1 MTDVGTT
8 AVAEGTLKG
17 GGGPP
22 ARAPSK
28 ALRSPWT
35 ALIAL
40 AILLVAVF
48 PVLSD
53 DLYYQNMFILSMVFA
68 IGAVGLNIITGYAGY
83 VSLGQGAFVGLGA
96 YTVGICVTDIGGSPW
111 VWVPVAGLVAAAVAA
126 LLGVVAMRAR
136 GHAFVILT
144 IAFLFLVQLLATNW
158 DELTNGTG
166 GITLPIPTW
175 SVEYQYWPFYY
186 SLMGLLAVSL
196 LASWW
201 IRRNKFGMGLI
212 AIREDEDKAAT
223 VGVSTPTYKILAFAA
238 SAVFVGMAGGIY
250 GYYISF
256 IDPLGMFNIL
266 LSVQIILSLLLGGRA
281 TLWGP
286 VLGAFIIEWL
296 NETSNNE
303 FGGGNAR
310 LLIFGGL
317 LALVVL
323 FLPNGIIPTAGGWIE
338 RWRTRGKAGLAG
350 ERLTGID
357 LRERAAPVPAAPPA
371 SARALLEVKGLAKSF
386 GGVRAVED
394 ASFAVP
400 EGSITALIGPN
411 GSGKTTVFNLIGGTM
426 APDAGEVW
434 FDGRRID
441 RKPPWKRAH
450 LGIGRTFQITRLFG
464 DMTVLENVV
473 APLREFHL
481 GLLGAD
487 AVSGPEARRAE
498 ELLDFVGMRKYRDV
512 RASALSYGQQKL
524 LELAQILMLDPKLIM
539 LDEPAGGI
547 NPTLIE
553 RIGETIREL
562 NSRGKTFLIVEHNM
576 PFVLGLC
583 NPVLV
588 LARGRTIA
596 SGSPAEVQHDPDV
609 LDAYLG
615 EDFRLEQPV
624 GA

>member
-1 MTDVGTT
+1 MTDASATG
-8 AVAEGTLKG
+8 VADGTLKG
-17 GGGPP
+17 GGIPPAP
-22 ARAPSK
+22 ARAN

-35 ALIAL
+35 AVA
-40 AILLVAVF
+40 AVAMLLVALY

-96 YTVGICVTDIGGSPW
+96 YTVGICVNDIGGSPW
-111 VWVPVAGLVAAAVAA
+111 VWVPVAGVLAGALAA

-136 GHAFVILT
+136 GHSFVILT
-144 IAFLFLVQLLATNW
+144 IAFLFLLQLLATNW

-175 SVEYQYWPFYY
+175 SVDYQYWPFYY
-186 SLMGLLAVSL
+186 ALFGLLALSL
-196 LASWW
+196 LAAWW
-201 IRRNKFGMGLI
+201 IRRTKFGMGLI

-250 GYYISF
+250 GYYIAF

-286 VLGAFIIEWL
+286 VLGAFVIEWL

-303 FGGGNAR
+303 FGGGNTR

-317 LALVVL
+317 LSLVVL
-323 FLPNGIIPTAGGWIE
+323 FLPQGIIPTANHWIE
-338 RWRTRGKAGLAG
+338 RWRGRGQAGLAG
-350 ERLTGID
+350 ERLAGID
-357 LRERAAPVPAAPPA
+357 LRERAAPPAAAPA
-371 SARALLEVKGLAKSF
+371 PSAKPLLEVKGLEKRF
-386 GGVRAVED
+386 GGVQAVD
-394 ASFAVP
+394 GASFSVP

-426 APDAGEVW
+426 APQAGEVW
-434 FDGRRID
+434 FDGQRID
-441 RKPPWKRAH
+441 RKPPWRRAH
-450 LGIGRTFQITRLFG
+450 LGLGRTFQITRLFPE
-464 DMTVLENVV
+464 MTVLENVV

-481 GLLGAD
+481 GLLNAN
-487 AVSGPEARRAE
+487 AVSGREAARAE

-512 RASALSYGQQKL
+512 RAAALSFGQQKL
-524 LELAQILMLDPKLIM
+524 VELAQILMLDPKLIM

-547 NPTLIE
+547 NPTLID
-553 RIGETIREL
+553 RIGEMIREL
-562 NSRGKTFLIVEHNM
+562 NARGKTFLIVEHNM

-583 NPVLV
+583 APVLV
-588 LARGRTIA
+588 LARGQTIS
-596 SGSPAEVQHDPDV
+596 SGTADEIQRDPKV

-615 EDFRLEQPV
+615 EDFRLEEPV

>member
-1 MTDVGTT
+1 MTDAGAT
-8 AVAEGTLKG
+8 AVAAGTLKG
-17 GGGPP
+17 GGAPP
-22 ARAPSK
+22 SRSPSK

-35 ALIAL
+35 AVIVVATLLL
-40 AILLVAVF
+40 AAF

-68 IGAVGLNIITGYAGY
+68 VGAVGLNIITGYAGY
-83 VSLGQGAFVGLGA
+83 ISLGQGAFVGLGA
-96 YTVGICVTDIGGSPW
+96 YTVGICVGDIGGSPW
-111 VWVPVAGLVAAAVAA
+111 VWVPVAGLLAGVVAA

-136 GHAFVILT
+136 GHSFVILT

-175 SVEYQYWPFYY
+175 SAEYQFWPFYY
-186 SLMGLLAVSL
+186 ALMGLLALSL

-238 SAVFVGMAGGIY
+238 SAVFVGMAGGVY

-323 FLPNGIIPTAGGWIE
+323 FLPQGIIPTASGWIE

-357 LRERAAPVPAAPPA
+357 LRERAVSPPAPAAA
-371 SARALLEVKGLAKSF
+371 SARPLLEVKGLERSF
-386 GGVRAVED
+386 GGVRAVD
-394 ASFAVP
+394 GASFAVP
-400 EGSITALIGPN
+400 EGSITAMIGPN
-411 GSGKTTVFNLIGGTM
+411 GSGKTTIFNLIGGTM
-426 APDAGEVW
+426 APQAGEVW
-434 FDGRRID
+434 FDGQRID
-441 RKPPWKRAH
+441 GKPPWRRAH
-450 LGIGRTFQITRLFG
+450 LGLGRTFQITRLFPA
-464 DMTVLENVV
+464 MTVLENVV

-481 GLLGAD
+481 GLLSAN
-487 AVSGPEARRAE
+487 AVSGREAERAE

-512 RASALSYGQQKL
+512 PASALSYGQQKL
-524 LELAQILMLDPKLIM
+524 VELAQILMLDPKLIM

-547 NPTLIE
+547 NPTLID
-553 RIGETIREL
+553 RIGEMIREL
-562 NSRGKTFLIVEHNM
+562 NARGKTFLIVEHNM

-588 LARGRTIA
+588 LARGQTIA
-596 SGSPAEVQHDPDV
+596 RGTPGEIQRDPKV